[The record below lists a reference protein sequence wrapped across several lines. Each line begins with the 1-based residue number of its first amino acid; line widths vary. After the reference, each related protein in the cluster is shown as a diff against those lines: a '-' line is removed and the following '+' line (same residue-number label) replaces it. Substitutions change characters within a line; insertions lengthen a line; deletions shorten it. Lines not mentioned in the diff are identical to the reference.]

1 MHHAEDPSIYFRFY
15 TQPIFQNKDHCNY
28 TQFSMCKFIFNE
40 CLIKCQY
47 FRHQILN
54 QEFCFFFM
62 VGFSYDAQH
71 WLQLYIKS

>member
-1 MHHAEDPSIYFRFY
+1 MLKIPRFISDSILNPFSKIR
-15 TQPIFQNKDHCNY
+15 TIVT